1 MLPLVEQHR
10 AIINAIDARDEDA
23 AAEAMHVHLM
33 EILRALP
40 RLEAEHPDL
49 FE

>member
-10 AIINAIDARDEDA
+10 AIMAAIDGRDENA
-23 AAEAMHVHLM
+23 AAEAMSTHLK